1 MAEHTPDAP
10 GLPSDTGR
18 AAERRFLWLLPGLL
32 VFVSFAFR
40 IALGVLFTYV
50 GDAPQY
56 LALAKNLAAGHG
68 YSLATHAPYVAS
80 DIRLP
85 GYPAF
90 LALAFTF
97 SGSHWSVIV
106 LNALLGA
113 TSTLFVWLISRELS
127 LSRAR
132 ALWATGISALFLS
145 TASIS
150 GVALP
155 ENLSIPAVLALVYFM
170 LLRPLKSR
178 VWLFVGGS
186 MLAWL
191 VALTRDELLFFVVL
205 VAFLAARR
213 ARLKPFASLALV
225 VCFVFGSGI
234 WVIRNEVQVHRTE
247 YVDSVMTEQVIAAT
261 MDGHLDSPAYTKAE
275 SLIMQPT
282 ISPAERSSYRHLV
295 INYVKETLEH
305 HPARFLEEKARYYI
319 ESLFPLPIFGL
330 TYGWGL
336 TSLGWFG
343 WSAAMVLLYMST
355 AITTARWWRSNRR
368 RDVVSLLLF
377 PVYILCFE
385 ILFDPQFR
393 FWLPAVLLMLPM
405 TVEAVSA
412 ETYRWLRGDRVGD
425 PSAVATVR

>member
-18 AAERRFLWLLPGLL
+18 ATERRFLWLLPGLL

-68 YSLATHAPYVAS
+68 YSIATHAPYVAS

-106 LNALLGA
+106 LDALLGA

-155 ENLSIPAVLALVYFM
+155 ENLSVPAVLALVYFM

-275 SLIMQPT
+275 SLITQPT
-282 ISPAERSSYRHLV
+282 ISPAERSTYRHLV

-305 HPARFLEEKARYYI
+305 HPARFLEDKARYYI

-343 WSAAMVLLYMST
+343 WSVAMVLLYMGT